1 MDEESSSSDMLTVNP
16 NLDQE
21 TVVDTCQVDVNLENS
36 CVMNVNFAKNISS
49 DVNGEVLDETGDNV
63 NSTLDTLSRMPTVKF
78 DSPKNAN
85 REMENDNNIS
95 DNTVQEN
102 PNNRM
107 SFSQNSESNVTLS
120 PRWSF
125 MDVIRT
131 HCHKVPLVLAVCSI
145 IALCAMPL
153 IFYYVVNQTRD
164 NTTTDL
170 VNSHGENIN
179 TKVSHTC
186 VTINHGRR

>member
-1 MDEESSSSDMLTVNP
+1 MDEESSSSDILTVNP

-21 TVVDTCQVDVNLENS
+21 TVVDTCQVDVNLDNS
-36 CVMNVNFAKNISS
+36 CVVNFNFAKNISS
-49 DVNGEVLDETGDNV
+49 HENSEVLTETGDNV
-63 NSTLDTLSRMPTVKF
+63 NATIDTLSHMPTVKF
-78 DSPKNAN
+78 VSPENIN
-85 REMENDNNIS
+85 RQMENDNNIS
-95 DNTVQEN
+95 DNIVQEN

-120 PRWSF
+120 PRWSL
-125 MDVIRT
+125 MDVIKT

-145 IALCAMPL
+145 IALCAMPV

-164 NTTTDL
+164 NATTDL

-186 VTINHGRR
+186 VTINHDRR